1 MIIGLMAII
10 FCLDYYF
17 RKDSDKPKKPS
28 KFASYF
34 WPSLS
39 GFTSFSIHAGGLP
52 LSFYL
57 LPMRLDRTMYVAT
70 AGLFYLLINL
80 FKIFPYAYLGEM
92 NFENIYTSLLL
103 LPLAPLGV
111 YFGAYLVDKI
121 GQDWFYKI
129 GYFCTLLAGCKLF
142 YDGSIKL
149 FL

>member
-1 MIIGLMAII
+1 
-10 FCLDYYF
+10 
-17 RKDSDKPKKPS
+17 
-28 KFASYF
+28 
-34 WPSLS
+34 
-39 GFTSFSIHAGGLP
+39 
-52 LSFYL
+52 
-57 LPMRLDRTMYVAT
+57 MYKRQ
-70 AGLFYLLINL
+70 LLINL

-111 YFGAYLVDKI
+111 YFGAYLIDKI

-129 GYFCTLLAGCKLF
+129 GYFCTFLAGCKLF

>member
-1 MIIGLMAII
+1 MWLTDILLWIDYGFLYFGISKYLQQKNFEISAII
-10 FCLDYYF
+10 DGM
-17 RKDSDKPKKPS
+17 SSTKKFF
-28 KFASYF
+28 K
-34 WPSLS
+34 
-39 GFTSFSIHAGGLP
+39 TQQ
-52 LSFYL
+52 
-57 LPMRLDRTMYVAT
+57 
-70 AGLFYLLINL
+70 LIN
-80 FKIFPYAYLGEM
+80 FQKIW

-142 YDGSIKL
+142 YDGSIRL